1 LENQNCL
8 TYSSS
13 KGLAKPA
20 VWQTSCTKVAWKRV
34 GSAHE
39 LILISLMLMLNVAG
53 LALFAVS
60 IYRGENLAGSGALFL
75 AGLVVLPN
83 VPEPGRYKE
92 GIPQCPP
99 KVTTRSQ
106 PSSRKSA
113 VQSATS
119 ISFTRSMFTP
129 SAFIVGANSV

>member
-1 LENQNCL
+1 M
-8 TYSSS
+8 
-13 KGLAKPA
+13 K
-20 VWQTSCTKVAWKRV
+20 
-34 GSAHE
+34 
-39 LILISLMLMLNVAG
+39 LILINLMLMLNVAG
-53 LALFAVS
+53 LALFAAVS
-60 IYRGENLAGSGALFL
+60 IYRGDNLAGSGALFL

-129 SAFIVGANSV
+129 SAFIVGANSL